1 MSGFFASAKQQI
13 RVLHPKRLTLYL
25 VLAGVAACNVPPEQ
39 PDQGGA
45 GARAG
50 ARLWVDA
57 DQRPEVVD
65 AAARLVAEIARSGVA
80 SDRVSDGRKA
90 GLSAALLLGSLADA
104 DTVVTGRVTRIR
116 RGRATGDG
124 GQRPVEIV
132 SMSVGEIVR
141 GQPATP
147 LEYWTWSDGSAVP
160 PVGAEV
166 LVGLRSPRPAA
177 KSHMLWSRGAQFAVR
192 NGALELPGLRLG
204 TETVARS
211 LSELEGGRP

>member
-1 MSGFFASAKQQI
+1 MSGFFAAANEQI
-13 RVLHPKRLTLYL
+13 PVLHPKRLTLYL
-25 VLAGVAACNVPPEQ
+25 MLAGVAACNAPAEQ
-39 PDQGGA
+39 PDQDGA

-50 ARLWVDA
+50 ASLWADA

-65 AAARLVAEIARSGVA
+65 AAARLVAEIARSGDA
-80 SDRVSDGRKA
+80 GDRVSDGRKA
-90 GLSAALLLGSLADA
+90 GLAAALLLGSLAEA
-104 DTVVTGRVTRIR
+104 DTVVSGRVTRVR
-116 RGRATGDG
+116 RGHATGDG

-132 SMSVGEIVR
+132 SMSVADIVR

-166 LVGLRSPRPAA
+166 LVALRSPRPAA

-192 NGALELPGLRLG
+192 NGSLELPGLRLG
-204 TETVARS
+204 IETVARS